1 MANTKVTGEESVPEH
16 SETHAHLSLLAIT
29 GGPQGRAV
37 KNLEEKVTIYLEAKS
52 LQLQKWSSR
61 MEEVSQNATV
71 LAYTWVLLTH

>member
-1 MANTKVTGEESVPEH
+1 MANTKATGEESVPEH
-16 SETHAHLSLLAIT
+16 SETKVPLSCLAM
-29 GGPQGRAV
+29 GPWGRAV
-37 KNLEEKVTIYLEAKS
+37 KNLEEKVTIYLEVKS